1 MPDCNVLYRYIRY
14 NMFHLGFIYAIY
26 AIFLGEAGCSL
37 VWLTTCFHI
46 LFNQAASIILAS
58 LQSALLPSLDK
69 PNKLIGSRGVWSDAL
84 DIFCTYLREC
94 CALRRTRKILGTDGL
109 IWLLQFTTLGENSFQ
124 HRLGSFGNTLEQG
137 C

>member
-1 MPDCNVLYRYIRY
+1 MPNCNVLYRYIRY

-94 CALRRTRKILGTDGL
+94 CDGL